1 MRALFQIT
9 EKGRAAD
16 GRRLAARATLVQLAV
31 VWGLFTIIGTL
42 EISAGNEIAPY
53 SQTVVVAC
61 VFYVFFLYALAR
73 DWAVAGILY
82 GGYLLLGFFVGSNLI
97 GLGLLY
103 ALGTIVSS
111 ILNFVALCGIVIWLR
126 NRSATSTNIV

>member
-9 EKGRAAD
+9 EEGRAAD

-31 VWGLFTIIGTL
+31 VWGLFAVIGTL
-42 EISAGNEIAPY
+42 EVAAGNEIAPY
-53 SQTVVVAC
+53 SQAVVAIC
-61 VFYVFFLYALAR
+61 IFYVFFLYALAR
-73 DWAVAGILY
+73 DWAVVGILY

-97 GLGLLY
+97 GLGALY
-103 ALGTIVSS
+103 TLGTIVSS
-111 ILNFVALCGIVIWLR
+111 ILNFVALSGIVIWLR